1 MTMTN
6 APSGTIRAALRYPD
20 FRYLLSALAVS
31 QVGDWLYN
39 LALVML
45 VYDRTQSALW
55 AGITTAARVLPIVVL
70 GPVGG
75 VLADRFDRRRL
86 MIVCD
91 LARVALMLLLAAVA
105 ATGLPI
111 VLAPVIAAVATV
123 AATPYMPCVAAVTPR
138 VVDDADL
145 PGANAARSA
154 VGGASI
160 ILGPALG
167 GVLLFL
173 GSPAAAFALN
183 ALTFA
188 LSAFAV
194 LAIKDRGVFAIR
206 RSAPSPVAERSASLF
221 SGLFSE
227 LAEGAAALRQ
237 HPRALR
243 LIGAD
248 IMCSTVYGTQT
259 VLLLMVADQVGLGAQ
274 GYGYLFAAIG
284 AGALVGTVLA
294 GRASRSVR
302 PQLVQLAA
310 LAAVGLPMLLL
321 AVVRWPAVAIVLAGL
336 TGLGAILVEI
346 LTETTLQRTLD
357 EDVFGRA
364 YGLAVPASI
373 AGIVLGSA
381 VAPVLASL
389 LGTAGALTAAGSVV
403 LAYALLVL
411 RGGYRRAGQ
420 PVPAVPAAAKALP
433 RPSDETVM
441 LPVPWNPYVRMGRP
455 SDATVVLPRQAV
467 TDAPLAR

>member
-1 MTMTN
+1 MAAN
-6 APSGTIRAALRYPD
+6 HASSGTIRAALRYPA

-31 QVGDWLYN
+31 QLGDWLYN

-45 VYDRTQSALW
+45 VYDRTHSALW
-55 AGITTAARVLPIVVL
+55 AGITTAARVLPVVLL

-75 VLADRFDRRRL
+75 VLADRFDRRRI
-86 MIVCD
+86 MIICD
-91 LARVALMLLLAAVA
+91 LARVALMLLLAVVA

-123 AATPYMPCVAAVTPR
+123 AAAPYMPCVAAVTPR

-160 ILGPALG
+160 IAGPALG
-167 GVLLFL
+167 GVLLLL

-188 LSAFAV
+188 LSAVAV
-194 LAIKDRGVFAIR
+194 LAIKDRGVFAAR
-206 RSAPSPVAERSASLF
+206 RSAQSPVAQSPVAQSPASLF
-221 SGLFSE
+221 SGMFSE

-237 HPRALR
+237 HPAAIR

-248 IMCSTVYGTQT
+248 IMCSFLYGTQT
-259 VLLLMVADQVGLGAQ
+259 VLLLLVADQVGLGAQ

-284 AGALVGTVLA
+284 AGALAGTALA
-294 GRASRSVR
+294 GRASRSSR
-302 PQLVQLAA
+302 PHLVQAAA
-310 LAAVGLPMLLL
+310 LAAAGLPTLLL
-321 AVVRWPAVAIVLAGL
+321 AVTRWPLAAVVLTAL
-336 TGLGAILVEI
+336 TGLGAIVVEI
-346 LTETTLQRTLD
+346 LTETMLQRTLD

-364 YGLAVPASI
+364 YGLALPASI
-373 AGIVLGSA
+373 AGIVIGSA

-389 LGTAGALTAAGSVV
+389 LGVAGALAAIGGAV
-403 LAYALLVL
+403 LAYTTLIL
-411 RGGYRRAGQ
+411 RRG
-420 PVPAVPAAAKALP
+420 PVRDEQRIPVTAAAVPP
-433 RPSDETVM
+433 RSSDETVM
-441 LPVPWNPYVRMGRP
+441 LAIPWDPYVRMPRP
-455 SDATVVLPRQAV
+455 AV
-467 TDAPLAR
+467 TDAPPAR